1 LNAVCLLGALTRAA
15 RSRLFLSAPP
25 GCRKRPKSCSCCA
38 FCIGSVGAV
47 RQQTKN
53 RQAHVDIEVQGF
65 AIGLVKT
72 HQASCYDASPRLK
85 TDYLHRSFQVF
96 APLQQVRDTG
106 VPVVEHKAIT
116 GLKVSSV
123 RVATLLTQRV
133 DCWLAQMYCT
143 CLLACCSCMVM
154 LWGVNFVCLLRASLS
169 SQT

>member
-1 LNAVCLLGALTRAA
+1 MLCALLGALTRAA

-47 RQQTKN
+47 RQQAKN
-53 RQAHVDIEVQGF
+53 RQAHVDIEVQGS
-65 AIGLVKT
+65 AIGLVIN

-85 TDYLHRSFQVF
+85 TDHFHRSFQVF
-96 APLQQVRDTG
+96 APLHQVRDTD

-123 RVATLLTQRV
+123 CVATLLTQRV
-133 DCWLAQMYCT
+133 DCWLAQCMLQLRGHVVAGEI
-143 CLLACCSCMVM
+143 CLLVE
-154 LWGVNFVCLLRASLS
+154 
-169 SQT
+169 

>member
-25 GCRKRPKSCSCCA
+25 GRRKRPKSCSCCA

-53 RQAHVDIEVQGF
+53 RQAHVDVEVQGF
-65 AIGLVKT
+65 AIGLVKSY
-72 HQASCYDASPRLK
+72 QASCYDASPRLK
-85 TDYLHRSFQVF
+85 TDHFHRSFQVF
-96 APLQQVRDTG
+96 APIQQVRDTD

-123 RVATLLTQRV
+123 SVVILLTQRV
-133 DCWLAQMYCT
+133 DCWLAQMQCI
-143 CLLACCSCMVM
+143 
-154 LWGVNFVCLLRASLS
+154 FLS
-169 SQT
+169 

>member
-15 RSRLFLSAPP
+15 RSRLFLSAPL

-65 AIGLVKT
+65 AIGLVEND
-72 HQASCYDASPRLK
+72 QASCYDASPRLK
-85 TDYLHRSFQVF
+85 IDHFHRSFQVF
-96 APLQQVRDTG
+96 APLLQVRDTD

-116 GLKVSSV
+116 GLKVSC
-123 RVATLLTQRV
+123 VATLLTQRV